1 MVKSKKTVH
10 SRAFFERDVEIG
22 SLSSKLTLK
31 NNGKAIIYARVSSKN
46 QMNGVSIPSQIQF
59 CENYCIDND
68 YEIVDTVTETISAK
82 MITKQVKLNKIVNEN
97 NNIHLVVYDAS
108 RLSRNLKDCINY
120 IDLCK
125 SKNITIH
132 FVEKKMISTCYSD
145 MKHIVNDIIDSETEI
160 RNISTRI
167 KRAVR
172 YKKINNTFFPS
183 VPKYGTGY
191 RGEGL
196 SKAVVVNTNEQKII
210 KLIKLMF
217 FGGKVTEIENL
228 LKEITGNKTHKLYD
242 YSSGVDSFDRVE
254 HGNLNYKDIAEF
266 LNYISIFRREKPWTS
281 GSIKN
286 IIRL

>member
-1 MVKSKKTVH
+1 MVKSKKTTQTH
-10 SRAFFERDVEIG
+10 TFFERDVEIG
-22 SLSSKLTLK
+22 SLTNKLTLK
-31 NNGKAIIYARVSSKN
+31 NNGKAVIYARVSSKN

-68 YEIVDTVTETISAK
+68 YEIIDSVTETISAK
-82 MITKQVKLNKIVNEN
+82 TITKQVKLNKIVNEN

-145 MKHIVNDIIDSETEI
+145 MKHIVNDVIDSETEI

-167 KRAVR
+167 KRAIR

-183 VPKYGTGY
+183 VPKYGTRYIGK
-191 RGEGL
+191 GV
-196 SKAVVVNTNEQKII
+196 SKSVTVNDNEQKII

-242 YSSGVDSFDRVE
+242 YSSGVYSFDRVE
-254 HGNLNYKDIAEF
+254 YGNLNYKDIAEF

-281 GSIKN
+281 GSIKT